1 MGWSKWV
8 STELTIDE
16 RIDAAMPMGISLG
29 DAPDY
34 PYGMKICMDEG
45 LLQKLGLSDNCDIG
59 DLLDM
64 RCMAKVTSVTKN
76 QVNGEDKCRVE
87 LTIIEVKT
95 ENEDTE
101 STEEG
106 GDDD

>member
-76 QVNGEDKCRVE
+76 QVNGCHVE